1 MSERI
6 TNKDVTAEVHN
17 RWSRWVFLVLF
28 CVGCGMVIAEIYTGW
43 AHHGWFT
50 AAPDYNDDMSVARKW
65 LADGSYFLPTQ
76 TGGPHQWVQG
86 DVLYPPVALWL
97 FVPFSFLPM
106 VAWFAIP
113 FAVIVTGLWKLRPAL
128 WAVAIMSFLV
138 CEPNALDEVVS
149 GNTVIWF
156 VAIEFAALSWGTP
169 ASLGLFK
176 PSLFPFVFVG
186 IRTRRWWMCAG
197 LLALLSL
204 PFLSL
209 NLTWVRVVM
218 DTRGRSGL
226 SYNIDEFAYALI
238 PYIAWLGSIR
248 AKQHVTGPKS
258 LWTRLRL
265 LPHGG

>member
-6 TNKDVTAEVHN
+6 ANKDGTAKMRN
-17 RWSRWVFLVLF
+17 LWSRWVFLVLLS
-28 CVGCGMVIAEIYTGW
+28 VGLSLVIAEIYIGW
-43 AHHGWFT
+43 ENGWF
-50 AAPDYNDDMSVARKW
+50 AATPDYDNYMSIARRW
-65 LADGSYFLPTQ
+65 LADGSYFLSTQ
-76 TGGPHQWVQG
+76 TGGPHQWAWG

-176 PSLFPFVFVG
+176 PSLFPFVLVG
-186 IRTRRWWMCAG
+186 IHTRQWWMCVG

-204 PFLSL
+204 PFMSLS
-209 NLTWVRVVM
+209 LTWVQVVM
-218 DTRGRSGL
+218 DERGRSGL
-226 SYNIDEFAYALI
+226 FYNIEEFAYALI
-238 PYIAWLGSIR
+238 PYIAWLGSTR
-248 AKQHVTGPKS
+248 AKQYAHGPKS
-258 LWTRLRL
+258 LWTRLQLVSRS
-265 LPHGG
+265 G